1 MEDIITNIVY
11 ITIISYSESCYN
23 SNFFNFA
30 NLCYYVC
37 LITLINVSKYVRKEN
52 NELVKETISGET
64 GVIFW
69 SAVYLSGQD

>member
-1 MEDIITNIVY
+1 MTFILTVLSHRSFDGGRSFFTFFLDSAYQEPHISIDIVGR
-11 ITIISYSESCYN
+11 
-23 SNFFNFA
+23 
-30 NLCYYVC
+30 
-37 LITLINVSKYVRKEN
+37 YVRKGN